1 MMNDIKRTTPGMLTS
16 EGSLN
21 PIENATKFTLEH
33 LYFTIGFRKCQERSN
48 FVMKLD
54 KTFEK
59 EIIKISNGN
68 GSREAKFNF
77 LKSAK
82 ETAKE
87 LSTIK
92 AAEIFNS
99 TIKKHGRVTVAIC
112 VAATILQKEDR
123 LDYPTC
129 QWARKVISLWGNRPS
144 DISCVAFCDGL
155 HPTRIEEYAGGFIRL
170 TTEENA

>member
-1 MMNDIKRTTPGMLTS
+1 
-16 EGSLN
+16 
-21 PIENATKFTLEH
+21 
-33 LYFTIGFRKCQERSN
+33 
-48 FVMKLD
+48 MKLD

-82 ETAKE
+82 ETAKK

-99 TIKKHGRVTVAIC
+99 TIKKYGRVTVAIC
-112 VAATILQKEDR
+112 VDR
-123 LDYPTC
+123 LDYPTY
-129 QWARKVISLWGNRPS
+129 QWARKVISLWRNRPS

>member
-1 MMNDIKRTTPGMLTS
+1 
-16 EGSLN
+16 
-21 PIENATKFTLEH
+21 
-33 LYFTIGFRKCQERSN
+33 
-48 FVMKLD
+48 MKLD

-77 LKSAK
+77 LKTAK
-82 ETAKE
+82 EAAKE

-92 AAEIFNS
+92 AAAIFNG
-99 TIKKHGRVTVAIC
+99 TIKKYGRVTIAIC

-123 LDYPTC
+123 LDYATC
-129 QWARKVISLWGNRPS
+129 KWARKVISLWGNRPS
-144 DISCVAFCDGL
+144 DISCVAFSDGL
-155 HPTRIEEYAGGFIRL
+155 HPTRIEEYAGDFIRL